1 MNTTT
6 KNATGNIAGW
16 NILVVDNGFVFVGD
30 CITGKGMVMLQHA
43 KTLRRWGTTTGLGE
57 LINGPTV
64 KTVADP
70 VGNLLVPFPRVIFA
84 IPVNEAAWRG
94 K

>member
-1 MNTTT
+1 MSTTT
-6 KNATGNIAGW
+6 TTIKPITGW
-16 NILVVDNGFVFVGD
+16 HILVVDNGFIFVGD
-30 CITGKGMVMLQHA
+30 CVTGQGMTMLQHA

-57 LINGPTV
+57 LVNGPTA

-70 VGNLLVPFPRVIFA
+70 VGNILVPFPRVIFA
-84 IPVNEAAWRG
+84 IPVKEAAWRG